1 MAKQTLIVLLPPEQ
15 AQALSGTQRFPAH
28 RAYRLG
34 KEGHLFRSSVLN
46 ARGGLMAVDGRG
58 LEGPVDPAPFCQEIL
73 RECGARNFRGVVCLL
88 GEGRTPQL
96 CRTVQLLGDRLSHQK
111 LTFYVPEQYAGCS
124 SHARALVSSAVS
136 GGSLEQRLRDVLGR
150 YGQERVVLF
159 LERRAEDFFLPS
171 PTGSGQ
177 PLSREALR
185 ELMDRTQPS
194 VFFSQELCARY
205 FTYMSRESGA
215 HFVLYDDGETL
226 VKKMEV
232 SQKLGVRWAMGMWE
246 DLG

>member
-1 MAKQTLIVLLPPEQ
+1 M
-15 AQALSGTQRFPAH
+15 
-28 RAYRLG
+28 
-34 KEGHLFRSSVLN
+34 
-46 ARGGLMAVDGRG
+46 
-58 LEGPVDPAPFCQEIL
+58 
-73 RECGARNFRGVVCLL
+73 
-88 GEGRTPQL
+88 
-96 CRTVQLLGDRLSHQK
+96 
-111 LTFYVPEQYAGCS
+111 PEQYAGCS

-194 VFFSQELCARY
+194 VFFFAGIMRTVFYLHEPGER
-205 FTYMSRESGA
+205 GA
-215 HFVLYDDGETL
+215 FRA
-226 VKKMEV
+226 
-232 SQKLGVRWAMGMWE
+232 VR
-246 DLG
+246 

>member
-1 MAKQTLIVLLPPEQ
+1 
-15 AQALSGTQRFPAH
+15 
-28 RAYRLG
+28 
-34 KEGHLFRSSVLN
+34 
-46 ARGGLMAVDGRG
+46 MAVDGRG

-73 RECGARNFRGVVCLL
+73 RECGARSFRGVVCLL

-185 ELMDRTQPS
+185 ELMDVKIFVDTDADVRILRRLLRDVKERGRTLDSVVDQYLNTVKPMHEAFVEPS
-194 VFFSQELCARY
+194 KKYADIIVPSGGRNAVAQEMIVERI
-205 FTYMSRESGA
+205 RR
-215 HFVLYDDGETL
+215 H
-226 VKKMEV
+226 MER
-232 SQKLGVRWAMGMWE
+232 Q
-246 DLG
+246 